1 MSYILTCIFLM
12 VCISVCVCCCVLL
25 CAAVCCRV
33 LPCAAV
39 CCRVLPSAVVR
50 CCVLP
55 CAVVCCRVLL
65 CAAVCCSVL
74 QCTAVCVFCMCV
86 CVCARACACAAVY
99 CSKLLCTACSVLQC
113 SAVWFAAVHCSAL
126 QCVTVCYRPSKSRI
140 CNDSRLTIFLKNK
153 SREKRSGI
161 WLPLCVTLTVMW
173 QWHMPSSTK
182 HSVCTHKTFFTA
194 AHKIVLL
201 CVFCIVVLWFMQLWL
216 WTVPSSPWVNV
227 RSPWVYARYNM
238 RTHNIVLWSCTRLY
252 YYVYYNDLCQYGCRK
267 EQIHLTR

>member
-1 MSYILTCIFLM
+1 MQ
-12 VCISVCVCCCVLL
+12 CV
-25 CAAVCCRV
+25 AVFCRV
-33 LPCAAV
+33 V
-39 CCRVLPSAVVR
+39 C
-50 CCVLP
+50 
-55 CAVVCCRVLL
+55 
-65 CAAVCCSVL
+65 
-74 QCTAVCVFCMCV
+74 
-86 CVCARACACAAVY
+86 
-99 CSKLLCTACSVLQC
+99 
-113 SAVWFAAVHCSAL
+113 CSAL
-126 QCVTVCYRPSKSRI
+126 QCIAVRDRVLQAIQVKNLQWLKTD
-140 CNDSRLTIFLKNK
+140 NFLKNK